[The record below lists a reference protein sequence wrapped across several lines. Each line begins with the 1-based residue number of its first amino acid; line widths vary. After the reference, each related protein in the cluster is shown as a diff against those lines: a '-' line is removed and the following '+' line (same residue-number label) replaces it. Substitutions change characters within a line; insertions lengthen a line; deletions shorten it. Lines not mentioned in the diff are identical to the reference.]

1 MEGTVMATPQTPA
14 IEDLESH
21 RAAITGHCYR
31 MLGSVFDAED
41 ATQDTLA
48 RAWKALS
55 QFDGRSSLRTWL
67 YRISTNVCL
76 DYLQSRR
83 RRMCPT
89 ENGSPCAVPAA
100 GDLSQEPIEF
110 WIEPIPDIDSIPSD
124 EDPVKRALLRESIRL
139 AFVAALQR
147 LPPKQRAVLL
157 LNDVLDFSSAETAA
171 ALSLSV
177 ASVNS
182 ALQRARE
189 TMGKPQPSADLA
201 PPQESVVREY
211 MDAFERY
218 DIPALTSLLRDDV
231 AFSMPPY
238 SLWLQGP
245 AAVASWMQSFGS
257 GCRGSRLIRVEAC
270 ASPAFAQYRRSTAGG
285 FRAWGLI
292 LLELENDRIAAIT
305 TFLDADRL
313 FPRFGLPLTLPL
325 PEPSLPDR

>member
-1 MEGTVMATPQTPA
+1 MATHQTPA
-14 IEDLESH
+14 IEDIESH

-41 ATQDTLA
+41 ATQDTFT
-48 RAWKALS
+48 RAWKALP

-76 DYLQSRR
+76 DHLQSRR
-83 RRMCPT
+83 RRMRPT
-89 ENGSPCAVPAA
+89 ENGSPCAVPTEN
-100 GDLSQEPIEF
+100 DLIRESTEF
-110 WIEPIPDIDSIPSD
+110 WIEPIPDIESIPSD
-124 EDPVKRALLRESIRL
+124 EDPARRALLRESIRL

-147 LPPKQRAVLL
+147 LTPKQRAVLL
-157 LNDVLDFSSAETAA
+157 LNDVLDFSSSETAA
-171 ALSLSV
+171 ALSLSL

-189 TMGKPQPSADLA
+189 TMGKPQPSADLT
-201 PPQESVVREY
+201 PSQESVVREY

-218 DIPALTSLLRDDV
+218 DVPALTSLLRDDV

-257 GCRGSRLIRVEAC
+257 GCRGSRLVPVEAC
-270 ASPAFAQYRRSTAGG
+270 ASPAFAQYRPATAGG

-292 LLELENDRIAAIT
+292 LLEFESDGIAAIT

-313 FPRFGLPLTLPL
+313 FPRFGLPLTFP
-325 PEPSLPDR
+325 PSVSLQPDR

>member
-1 MEGTVMATPQTPA
+1 MPQTITA
-14 IEDLESH
+14 AELEAH
-21 RAAITGHCYR
+21 RAAVTGHCYR
-31 MLGSVFDAED
+31 MLGSLFDAED
-41 ATQDTLA
+41 ATQDTLT
-48 RAWKALS
+48 RAWKALP
-55 QFDGRSSLRTWL
+55 QFHGRSSLRTWL

-83 RRMCPT
+83 RRMRPT
-89 ENGSPCAVPAA
+89 DTGSPCATPTAD
-100 GDLSQEPIEF
+100 DLTQQSAEI
-110 WIEPIPDIDSIPSD
+110 WIEPIPDVDSIPSD
-124 EDPVKRALLRESIRL
+124 EDPAKRALLRESIRL

-171 ALSLSV
+171 ALSLTV

-189 TMGKPQPSADLA
+189 TMGKPQSSADLT

-218 DIPALTSLLRDDV
+218 DIPALTSLLRADV

-245 AAVASWMQSFGS
+245 ASVAGWMQGIGS
-257 GCRGSRLIRVEAC
+257 GCRGSRLLPVAAC
-270 ASPAFAQYRRSTAGG
+270 ASPAFAQYRPNPAGG

-292 LLELENDRIAAIT
+292 LLEFSGDRIAAIS
-305 TFLDADRL
+305 TFVDADRL
-313 FPRFGLPLTLPL
+313 FPRFGLPLTLP
-325 PEPSLPDR
+325 SRASFRPDR

>member
-1 MEGTVMATPQTPA
+1 MVMQTPA
-14 IEDLESH
+14 IEDLELH

-41 ATQDTLA
+41 ATQDTLT
-48 RAWKALS
+48 RAWRALP

-76 DYLQSRR
+76 DHLQSRR
-83 RRMCPT
+83 RRMRPT
-89 ENGSPCAVPAA
+89 ENGSPCAAPAEC
-100 GDLSQEPIEF
+100 DLIQEPGEV
-110 WIEPIPDIDSIPSD
+110 WIEPIPDVESIPSD
-124 EDPVKRALLRESIRL
+124 EDPARRALLRESIRL
-139 AFVAALQR
+139 AFVSALQR
-147 LPPKQRAVLL
+147 LTPRQRAVLL
-157 LNDVLDFSSAETAA
+157 LSDVLDFSAAETAA

-177 ASVNS
+177 AAVNS

-189 TMGKPQPSADLA
+189 TMGKPQASADLT

-218 DIPALTSLLRDDV
+218 DIPALTSLLRHDV

-245 AAVASWMQSFGS
+245 EAVARWMQSFGS
-257 GCRGSRLIRVEAC
+257 GCRGSRLTRVDAC
-270 ASPAFAQYRRSTAGG
+270 ASPAFAQYRPAAGGG

-292 LLELENDRIAAIT
+292 LLELESERIAAIT

-313 FPRFGLPLTLPL
+313 FPRFGLPLTH
-325 PEPSLPDR
+325 PESVSSLPDR